1 MIEEITEERKALVKI
16 KRMLDKYFDNTSD
29 EEIEE
34 TRRMDVIDEIDTLLE
49 KFNITRKEE
58 LLDELS
64 EIDTTK

>member
-1 MIEEITEERKALVKI
+1 
-16 KRMLDKYFDNTSD
+16 
-29 EEIEE
+29 
-34 TRRMDVIDEIDTLLE
+34 MDVIDEIDTLLE

>member
-1 MIEEITEERKALVKI
+1 MIEERTEERKALVKI
-16 KRMLDKYFDNTSD
+16 KRMLDKYFDNTSE